1 MKIIFVRHG
10 DPDYEH
16 DTLTEKGIR
25 EAKLLSDRTV
35 NWPVTQFYCSP
46 LGRAQK
52 TASYT
57 LDRVGR
63 EAITHDWMKEFFYP
77 IEDPVT
83 GRVGV
88 PWDFMPEYWTNIP
101 QMYDREGWKETE
113 IYRSNPE
120 LLPAY
125 TQVCEGIDD
134 ILVTYGYKRTG
145 NHYLNEN
152 HSGQAPHT
160 DSGDAAPHTA
170 DGPADKTDSTIVIF
184 CHLGVT
190 CVMMSHLLGMSPAL
204 LFHSLYLAPTSV
216 TILGTEERRGNIAQ
230 FRAQVIGDASHLTK
244 GSEPISAAGYFTDVF
259 QG

>member
-134 ILVTYGYKRTG
+134 ILASYGYKRTG

-160 DSGDAAPHTA
+160 ASGDAAPHTA
-170 DGPADKTDSTIVIF
+170 EGPADKTDSTIVIF

-190 CVMMSHLLGMSPAL
+190 CVMMSHLLGISPAL

-230 FRAQVIGDASHLTK
+230 FRAQVIGDAGHLTK
-244 GSEPISAAGYFTDVF
+244 GGEPISAAGYFTDVF